1 MNGKIANTYNTLSST
16 SWNKVQNPVH
26 SGRIRYEIPY
36 KCTHVAG
43 IRYGIGRVY

>member
-1 MNGKIANTYNTLSST
+1 MNRKIANSYNTLS

-26 SGRIRYEIPY
+26 SRRISYGIPY

-43 IRYGIGRVY
+43 IRYGI